1 MKVSL
6 VSDLH
11 LDISQHLELPGGEV
25 LIVAGDAFES
35 REYVKECR
43 LPVKEGER
51 RAACA
56 DFFIDQCAKYDKVFY
71 VLGNHEFYNGK
82 TWKVANELR
91 ELLPKN
97 VTLLDDSKEEYNG
110 VLFVGATLWT
120 DCDKADPLKMMI
132 ARNAMNDYRRITHR
146 GEHDDYRKLRP
157 SDTVKMFNNSKRFI
171 EESLVGVE
179 KAVVVTHHG
188 PSWWSIPNEYVSYDN
203 NHCYV
208 SDLHEFIMDRPQ
220 IRAWVHGHIHTACS
234 YDIGTTT
241 IHCNPRGYQP
251 YEGDTGFD
259 VNYSFEV

>member
-1 MKVSL
+1 MKINL

-11 LDISQHLELPGGEV
+11 LDISKHLELPGGEV

-35 REYVKECR
+35 RDYIREYHSTHII
-43 LPVKEGER
+43 GER
-51 RAACA
+51 RTPCT

-91 ELLPKN
+91 QVLPKN

-110 VLFVGATLWT
+110 VTFIGSTLWT

-132 ARNAMNDYRRITHR
+132 ARTAMNDYRRITHCDEF
-146 GEHDDYRKLRP
+146 GNYRKLHP
-157 SDTVKMFNNSKRFI
+157 SDTVKMFVKSKRFI

-188 PSWWSIPNEYVSYDN
+188 PSWWSIPDEYIGYDN

-220 IRAWVHGHIHTACS
+220 IRAWCHGHVHTACS

-241 IHCNPRGYQP
+241 VHCNPRGYQP